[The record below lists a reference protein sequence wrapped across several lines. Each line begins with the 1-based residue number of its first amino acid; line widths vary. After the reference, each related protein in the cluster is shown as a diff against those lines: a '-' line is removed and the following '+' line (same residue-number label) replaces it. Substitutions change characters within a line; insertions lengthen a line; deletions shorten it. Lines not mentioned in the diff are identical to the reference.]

1 MGEKAKRNTTGLR
14 NLADLP
20 PDVRREIQSRGGK
33 ASAAKRKEAKMVRE
47 ALLELLTKPSRSTK
61 GKGNA
66 CKTSYDLKSLEDALN
81 DSNNTTVMVQILVPY
96 IQKAKEGDVGEA
108 CASILLDDDRAEEIR
123 AAFNENRKA
132 AATYIM
138 RERAIGFC
146 WSCEHLRGR
155 GFIEGSIKSVQVED
169 I

>member
-66 CKTSYDLKSLEDALN
+66 CKTSYDLKSLEDALD
-81 DSNNTTVMVQILVPY
+81 DSNNTTVMVQILLPY
-96 IQKAKEGDVGEA
+96 IQKAKEGDVGVLRL
-108 CASILLDDDRAEEIR
+108 LLDILGQMNSEGGSPDSAGAVD
-123 AAFNENRKA
+123 
-132 AATYIM
+132 
-138 RERAIGFC
+138 
-146 WSCEHLRGR
+146 
-155 GFIEGSIKSVQVED
+155 GSIKIHLMRGDKPADESGGAD
-169 I
+169 A

>member
-96 IQKAKEGDVGEA
+96 IQKAKEGDVGVLRL
-108 CASILLDDDRAEEIR
+108 LLDILGQTNGEGGSPDSAGVVD
-123 AAFNENRKA
+123 
-132 AATYIM
+132 
-138 RERAIGFC
+138 
-146 WSCEHLRGR
+146 
-155 GFIEGSIKSVQVED
+155 GSIKIHLMRGDKPADESGGAD
-169 I
+169 A

>member
-66 CKTSYDLKSLEDALN
+66 CKTSYDLKSLEDALD
-81 DSNNTTVMVQILVPY
+81 DSNNTTVMVQILLPY
-96 IQKAKEGDVGEA
+96 IQKAKEGDVGVLRL
-108 CASILLDDDRAEEIR
+108 LLDILGQMNSEGDSPDSAG
-123 AAFNENRKA
+123 AVD
-132 AATYIM
+132 
-138 RERAIGFC
+138 
-146 WSCEHLRGR
+146 
-155 GFIEGSIKSVQVED
+155 GSIKIHLMRGDKPADESGGAD
-169 I
+169 A

>member
-96 IQKAKEGDVGEA
+96 IQKAKEGDVGVLRL
-108 CASILLDDDRAEEIR
+108 LLDILGQTNGDSGSPDSAG
-123 AAFNENRKA
+123 AVD
-132 AATYIM
+132 
-138 RERAIGFC
+138 
-146 WSCEHLRGR
+146 
-155 GFIEGSIKSVQVED
+155 GSIKIHLMRGDKPADESGGAD
-169 I
+169 A

>member
-96 IQKAKEGDVGEA
+96 IQKAKEGDVGVLRL
-108 CASILLDDDRAEEIR
+108 LLDILGQTNGESGSPDSAGAVD
-123 AAFNENRKA
+123 
-132 AATYIM
+132 
-138 RERAIGFC
+138 
-146 WSCEHLRGR
+146 
-155 GFIEGSIKSVQVED
+155 GSIKIHLMRGDKPADESGGAD
-169 I
+169 A

>member
-33 ASAAKRKEAKMVRE
+33 ASAAKRKESKMVRE

-81 DSNNTTVMVQILVPY
+81 DSNNTTVMVQILLPY
-96 IQKAKEGDVGEA
+96 IQKAKEGDVGVLRL
-108 CASILLDDDRAEEIR
+108 LLDILGQANSEGGSPDSAGAGD
-123 AAFNENRKA
+123 
-132 AATYIM
+132 
-138 RERAIGFC
+138 
-146 WSCEHLRGR
+146 
-155 GFIEGSIKSVQVED
+155 GSIKIHLMRGDKPADESGGAD
-169 I
+169 A

>member
-81 DSNNTTVMVQILVPY
+81 DSNNTTVMVQILLPY
-96 IQKAKEGDVGEA
+96 IQKAKEGDVGVLRL
-108 CASILLDDDRAEEIR
+108 LLDILGQTNSEGDSSDSAG
-123 AAFNENRKA
+123 AVD
-132 AATYIM
+132 
-138 RERAIGFC
+138 
-146 WSCEHLRGR
+146 
-155 GFIEGSIKSVQVED
+155 GSIKIHLLRGDKPADESGGAD
-169 I
+169 A

>member
-33 ASAAKRKEAKMVRE
+33 ASAAKRKESKMVRE

-81 DSNNTTVMVQILVPY
+81 DSNNTTVMVQILLPY
-96 IQKAKEGDVGEA
+96 IQKAKEGDVGVLRL
-108 CASILLDDDRAEEIR
+108 LLDILGQTNSEGGSPDSAGVVD
-123 AAFNENRKA
+123 
-132 AATYIM
+132 
-138 RERAIGFC
+138 
-146 WSCEHLRGR
+146 
-155 GFIEGSIKSVQVED
+155 GSIKIHLMRGDKPADESGGAD
-169 I
+169 A